1 MSQVRAHTQ
10 HLLAG
15 SFQVVIHVRRCNDTL
30 SSNGGLTC
38 DDTSQVT
45 CYGACV
51 HTTEWDRDLVRET
64 LHEIMKSADLNQ
76 SAVGKLAGRHR
87 STATRWLSGEHQ
99 PDYEAAA
106 SFATALAQQ
115 RPDLG
120 ELAQR
125 FLAAAG
131 YASTRASGE
140 ASPVEYAISAHNSAQ
155 RALEDL
161 RQLAHEQDKTIG
173 DILVERGLASPEELT
188 LSDAKRHDPIVKE
201 ILESDLS
208 EETKNSILMAYVE
221 QRRGHFKQAGA
232 E

>member
-1 MSQVRAHTQ
+1 
-10 HLLAG
+10 
-15 SFQVVIHVRRCNDTL
+15 
-30 SSNGGLTC
+30 
-38 DDTSQVT
+38 
-45 CYGACV
+45 
-51 HTTEWDRDLVRET
+51 
-64 LHEIMKSADLNQ
+64 MKRADLNQ
-76 SAVGKLAGRHR
+76 SAVAKLAGRHR
-87 STATRWLSGEHQ
+87 STTTRWLSGEHQ

-120 ELAQR
+120 ELALQ

-131 YASTRASGE
+131 YASTAVSGE
-140 ASPVEYAISAHNSAQ
+140 ASPVEHAISVHNGAH

-188 LSDAKRHDPIVKE
+188 LSDTKRHDPIVKE

-221 QRRGHFKQAGA
+221 QRRGHFRQAGA